1 MESGRLIGSKLGK
14 YVIQAEIGKGGMGV
28 VYFAYDPDLDRHV
41 AIKVLAPHL
50 AWQQEFVDRFLR
62 EARAAAGLDHPAIVT
77 IHDVGHVDGW
87 YFFVM
92 EYLEGRPLT
101 DVIRERGALPP
112 SEVQT
117 ILRPLA
123 DALDYAHQRGL
134 VHRDIKP
141 ANIVVSPTGKVTLTD
156 FGIARATQESRLT
169 STGAIV
175 GTPEYM
181 SPEQAIGLD
190 AGARSDQ
197 YSLAVVAFELLSGMT
212 PFQADSPVAVMYQV
226 AQIPPPPI
234 SDMCPDLPPQVQPA
248 LGRALAKEPTDR
260 YPNVSAFVGALDSA
274 LGAAVRAEAEPSGGP
289 LAALTRSAASGDVP
303 ATSEPVRRSRGIAP
317 SLLVGVVALFVLA
330 GGLFVV
336 LGRGGSDIEP
346 TATPEPIVVVAVTP
360 AHTPTLVPSNTPDAQ
375 ATSAASTVMAAA
387 LTVGAPTATPTS
399 TATGTPTS
407 MPTASATPTSTP
419 TRTRRPKATQAPS
432 RTPTAS
438 PTASR
443 TATATNTAT
452 PTPTR
457 TPPVTRTSSPPAS
470 TSPPVAPGAL
480 FNFEQFGLWQR
491 GDQPYGQLT
500 HSQEQAHSGG
510 FAAKLSYDFPA
521 TDQDFVVFRQVV
533 PLAAQP
539 NMIGAWVY
547 GDGSG
552 HFLNAWIMDARDEIW
567 SVHLGKT
574 AGARWRQMTGTIDP
588 NRPWPSGHVSGEENG
603 AIDYPI
609 KFYALVLDRPG
620 SGPQAGSIY
629 IDDVSVWRGEA
640 VAQATPTAGAAVPPL
655 AATATTTAAAPPSSG
670 EIGHIVFT
678 VQLGGSYYLF
688 STDPSWDHMVQI
700 GLTDW
705 AHSTCQVGSTASTIE
720 GTVINL
726 SGVRKCSIT
735 DRIDECASPDDV
747 YKVVTSGHERGHSVA
762 LVRASDGAVIHGY
775 YDGRLNEPMG
785 IQWSPDSQRFLFTV
799 GRTVNTARVD
809 SAGYQQ
815 VVPEIDDRWPPQYI
829 PGGSLI
835 FYLKPVGAE
844 GASDVYVVAPDGSNA
859 RNVTNAPSAHK
870 MCPRWRP

>member
-1 MESGRLIGSKLGK
+1 MESGKLIGSKLGK

-77 IHDVGHVDGW
+77 IHDVGHVDDW

-123 DALDYAHQRGL
+123 DALDYAHQRRL

-141 ANIVVSPTGKVTLTD
+141 ANIVVSPTGRVTLTD

-190 AGARSDQ
+190 AGAQSDQ

-234 SDMCPDLPPQVQPA
+234 SDIRPDLPPQVQPA
-248 LGRALAKEPTDR
+248 LERALAKEPADR
-260 YPNVSAFVGALDSA
+260 YQSVGSFVASLESA
-274 LGAAVRAEAEPSGGP
+274 LGGEERLNEPPAGAVSAPVSGAAAAGVPTPLGPTSRKRPIVRA
-289 LAALTRSAASGDVP
+289 LL
-303 ATSEPVRRSRGIAP
+303 IA
-317 SLLVGVVALFVLA
+317 VVALVLST
-330 GGLFVV
+330 GGLFVL
-336 LGRGGSDIEP
+336 LGRRGRNAEP
-346 TATPEPIVVVAVTP
+346 TATPEQIVVVAVTP
-360 AHTPTLVPSNTPDAQ
+360 ADTSTPVPSSTPDAP
-375 ATSAASTVMAAA
+375 ATNAAATVMAAA
-387 LTVGAPTATPTS
+387 LTVGAPTATPNP
-399 TATGTPTS
+399 TATRTPTDT
-407 MPTASATPTSTP
+407 PTATATPISTP
-419 TRTRRPKATQAPS
+419 THTRRPKATQAPS

-457 TPPVTRTSSPPAS
+457 TPPVTRTPFPPAS
-470 TSPPVAPGAL
+470 TSPPVEPGAL
-480 FNFEQFGLWQR
+480 FNFEQLGLWQR

-500 HSQEQAHSGG
+500 HSQEQVHSGG

-521 TDQDFVVFRQVV
+521 TDQDFVVFRQLV

-552 HFLNAWIMDARDEIW
+552 HFLNVWIMDARDEIW
-567 SVHLGKT
+567 SIHLGKIPGT
-574 AGARWRQMTGTIDP
+574 GWRQLTGAIDP
-588 NRPWPSGHVSGEENG
+588 NRAWPSGHVSGEQNG

-609 KFYALVLDRPG
+609 RFYALVLDRPG
-620 SGPQAGSIY
+620 SGPQAGSFFV
-629 IDDVSVWRGEA
+629 DDVSVWRGEP
-640 VAQATPTAGAAVPPL
+640 VAQVTPTPSVAVPPP
-655 AATATTTAAAPPSSG
+655 AATTTMTPAAPPPPG

-700 GLTDW
+700 GLTDL
-705 AHSTCQVGSTASTIE
+705 AHSTCQSGSTASTIE

-726 SGVRKCSIT
+726 YGVSKCSIT
-735 DRIDECASPDDV
+735 DRIDECASPDGV

-762 LVRASDGAVIHGY
+762 LVRASDGSVIHGY

-809 SAGYQQ
+809 NAGYQQ
-815 VVPEIDDRWPPQYI
+815 VIPEIDDRWPPQFI

-835 FYLKPVGAE
+835 YYLKPVGAE
-844 GASDVYVVAPDGSNA
+844 GASDVYVLAPDGNSA
-859 RNVTNAPSAHK
+859 RNLTNAPSAHK